1 MIYIH
6 FNRMKKYLLIRLLF
20 IYSTVLTWCISNINL
35 TISNSTWNLA
45 TGNNLNY
52 NNSPYYISH
61 DFYNM
66 SSSWSLHI
74 LNNYKTIQQ
83 TEEYSCGCATL
94 LSIFNYYWIDWYN
107 EMDICKHIWTSE
119 LTGSSPDWIISF
131 INEIWLNNFHHAA
144 EDYFFSSPEDFEDY
158 LIVKL
163 DSWFVTLVD
172 WLDYGWHW
180 QVIIWIDTMWTDDI
194 YDDVLIMAD
203 SLDDT
208 DHNQDWYY
216 ITSFAR
222 FFYMREEA
230 SFTETKYKQPFI
242 TIFPK

>member
-1 MIYIH
+1 
-6 FNRMKKYLLIRLLF
+6 
-20 IYSTVLTWCISNINL
+20 
-35 TISNSTWNLA
+35 
-45 TGNNLNY
+45 
-52 NNSPYYISH
+52 
-61 DFYNM
+61 M

-83 TEEYSCGCATL
+83 TEEYSCGCAAL

-131 INEIWLNNFHHAA
+131 INKIWLNNFHHAA

-180 QVIIWIDTMWTDDI
+180 QAIIWLDTMWTDDI

-216 ITSFAR
+216 IIPFAR